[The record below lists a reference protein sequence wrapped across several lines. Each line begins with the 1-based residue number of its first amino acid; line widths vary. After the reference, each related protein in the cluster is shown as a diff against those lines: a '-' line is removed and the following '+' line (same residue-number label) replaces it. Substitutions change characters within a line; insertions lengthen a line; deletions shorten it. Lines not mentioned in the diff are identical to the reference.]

1 MRMKKKGIRDGDH
14 DATIV
19 DVTYSSD
26 KNGEDFARVFFDTD
40 SGEEFNDVIFSTF
53 NNKNVFAAKAYD
65 FLEGEGDESDIDLD
79 DLFNQKCTIT
89 VKEKGDFQ
97 NIVAIE
103 FHQDR
108 NE

>member
-1 MRMKKKGIRDGDH
+1 MRMTKEDIRDGTY
-14 DATIV
+14 DAIIE
-19 DVTYSSD
+19 DVTYHSD
-26 KNGEDFARVFFDTD
+26 RNGRDYARVLFELD
-40 SGEEFNDVIFSTF
+40 SGERFINNIFSTF
-53 NNKNVFAAKAYD
+53 SKKDVLSAKAYD

-97 NIVAIE
+97 KIVAIE

>member
-1 MRMKKKGIRDGDH
+1 MRMTREDIRDGTYG
-14 DATIV
+14 ATIV
-19 DVTYSSD
+19 DVTYHSSQD
-26 KNGEDFARVFFDTD
+26 GKDYARVIFELD
-40 SGEEFNDVIFSTF
+40 SGKKFINVIFSTF
-53 NNKNVFAAKAYD
+53 SKKDVLAAKAYD

-79 DLFNQKCTIT
+79 DLFNQRCTIT
-89 VKEKGDFQ
+89 VKEKGEHQ